1 MKYRFNYEGDLRTR
15 MIHGASGSEVLTDA
29 PEDNKGKGRFFSP
42 TDLLSASLV
51 SCMMTII
58 GITAEEHGIELRSM
72 EASAEKKMGS
82 NPRRVVGID
91 VAISIYCIPNNA
103 RTERLLQTAALT
115 CPVAKS
121 LHPEIE
127 QTVRFL
133 FTEPR

>member
-15 MIHGASGSEVLTDA
+15 MIHGASGSEILTDA
-29 PEDNKGKGRFFSP
+29 PEDNKGKGRYFSP

-58 GITAEEHGIELRSM
+58 GITAEEHSIEIQRM

-82 NPRRVVGID
+82 NPRRVVGIE
-91 VAISIYCIPNNA
+91 VELSIQSSPKGE
-103 RTERLLQTAALT
+103 RVERLLKAAGVA

-127 QTVRFL
+127 QDVRFL
-133 FTEPR
+133 FS

>member
-15 MIHGASGSEVLTDA
+15 MIHGASGSEILTDA
-29 PEDNKGKGRFFSP
+29 PEDNKGKGRYFSP

-58 GITAEEHGIELRSM
+58 GISAQEHDIEIHRM

-82 NPRRVVGID
+82 NPRRVVGIE
-91 VAISIYCIPNNA
+91 VELSIQSSPKGE
-103 RTERLLQTAALT
+103 RVERLLKAAGVA

-127 QTVRFL
+127 QNVRFL
-133 FTEPR
+133 FS